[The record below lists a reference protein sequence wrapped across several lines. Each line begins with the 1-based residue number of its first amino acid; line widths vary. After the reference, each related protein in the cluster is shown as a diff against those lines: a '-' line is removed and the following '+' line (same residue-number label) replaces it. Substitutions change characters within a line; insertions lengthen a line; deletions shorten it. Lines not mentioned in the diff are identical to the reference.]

1 MIYLKIIQLQI
12 ILEVVVYCSNQGGFM
27 NNVKKIRNLENKVV
41 LLQYELEVIKS
52 ILCDKPDEG
61 NPVIKKAYQKGLN
74 HSPYGESL
82 DMIRFLDFLDKL
94 GLLE

>member
-52 ILCDKPDEG
+52 ILSVKSNEG
-61 NPVIKKAYQKGLN
+61 NQVIKKLIKMG
-74 HSPYGESL
+74 
-82 DMIRFLDFLDKL
+82 
-94 GLLE
+94 